1 MEEDDDEPEEEISP
15 PMIKKPHVSQTKPIT
30 NIPLPKPKSGGGTL

>member
-1 MEEDDDEPEEEISP
+1 MEEEYDEPEEEVSP

-30 NIPLPKPKSGGGTL
+30 NIPLPKSGGGTL